1 MKQITALAI
10 LTKLKPILVE
20 KYGVNKLCLFGS
32 TARDEASDNSDV
44 DILVSFA
51 GPVTSESYFGVQFLI
66 EDQLGCPVDIVTDK
80 ALREEFKPYVLKD
93 AINV

>member
-1 MKQITALAI
+1 MKQLAALAV

-20 KYGVNKLCLFGS
+20 KYGVTKLSLFGS

-51 GPVTSESYFGVQFLI
+51 GPATSQSYFGVQFLL
-66 EDQLGCPVDIVTDK
+66 EDQLGCPVDLVTDK
-80 ALREEFKPYVLKD
+80 ALREEFKPNVLKD

>member
-1 MKQITALAI
+1 MKQLTALAI

-20 KYGVNKLCLFGS
+20 KYGVTKLCLFGS

-44 DILVSFA
+44 DILVSFS
-51 GPVTSESYFGVQFLI
+51 GPATSKSYFGVQFLL
-66 EDQLGCPVDIVTDK
+66 EDQLGCPVDLVTDK
-80 ALREEFKPYVLKD
+80 ALREEFKPYVFKD